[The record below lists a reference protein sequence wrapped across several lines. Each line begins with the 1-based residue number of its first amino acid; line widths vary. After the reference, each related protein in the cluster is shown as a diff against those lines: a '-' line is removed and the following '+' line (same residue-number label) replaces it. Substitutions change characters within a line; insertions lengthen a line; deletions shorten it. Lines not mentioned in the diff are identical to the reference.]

1 MRVRLCTAYY
11 PQESCDCLFGH
22 QYLRVHHKCILAL
35 AMQNHACSPASAL
48 LQVVSSED
56 LTEILGERPY
66 HAAEMRNID
75 KFRDGFAKKVGQ
87 AADAVAD
94 AASQAAEDAAKL
106 GKRVRG
112 EAETDSEG
120 KVVAT

>member
-1 MRVRLCTAYY
+1 M
-11 PQESCDCLFGH
+11 
-22 QYLRVHHKCILAL
+22 
-35 AMQNHACSPASAL
+35 
-48 LQVVSSED
+48 LQVVNSAD

-87 AADAVAD
+87 AAEAVAD

-106 GKRVRG
+106 GKRVSG
-112 EAETDSEG
+112 ESETDLEG